1 MGGTSTKMQTTTTN
15 PWAPAAGAVTPAIN
29 AARGMTFDA
38 QGNLIPQD
46 TQLQKGVAQSQY
58 DYAMNDPMQAKAQ
71 SYYGNVLGG
80 DTNPYLDS
88 MFNRAANQVQSR
100 LSSQFAAAGRY
111 GSGDQ
116 ARETAQAYN
125 DLANQMYGGQY
136 NTDQQ
141 RMMQAAQVAP
151 QSAYQ
156 GFARQAGAAEG
167 LENFDYN
174 QQMAQLNQYLGMM
187 QPMLGAGGTQTTP
200 ITRNKTLE
208 TIGAISSLAG
218 AAGGVMTGMGAM

>member
-1 MGGTSTKMQTTTTN
+1 MGGSSTKMQTTTTN
-15 PWAPAAGAVTPAIN
+15 PWAPAAQAVTPAIN
-29 AARGMTFDA
+29 AAKGLTFDA
-38 QGNLIPQD
+38 QGNLIPQE
-46 TQLQKGVAQSQY
+46 TTLQKGVAQSQY
-58 DYAMNDPMQAKAQ
+58 DYAMNDPLQSKAM

-80 DTNPYLDS
+80 ESNPYLDS

-116 ARETAQAYN
+116 ARETSQAYN
-125 DLANQMYGGQY
+125 DLASQMYGGQY
-136 NTDQQ
+136 NADQA
-141 RMMQAAQVAP
+141 RMMQAAQIAP
-151 QSAYQ
+151 QTAYQ
-156 GFARQAGAAEG
+156 GFARQAGAAQG

-174 QQMAQLNQYLGMM
+174 QQMAQLQNYLGMTS
-187 QPMLGAGGTQTTP
+187 PLLGAGGTQQTP

-218 AAGGVMTGMGAM
+218 GVGQFMGGMG